1 MKVKHSGAGN
11 LTVKSLT
18 VENLLVEHSGVGNIN
33 LSGQAARQDVHLSGA
48 GNYSASSL
56 ESQDVALKQ
65 SGVGN
70 AHAWAVTTLDASL
83 SGAGNIDYRGA
94 PAVTQKVS
102 GLGHIRSAG

>member
-1 MKVKHSGAGN
+1 LKVKHSGAGN

-18 VENLLVEHSGVGNIN
+18 VESLTVEHSGVGNIN

-48 GNYSASSL
+48 GNYSARDL
-56 ESQDVALKQ
+56 ESQDVAVRQ

-70 AHAWAVTTLDASL
+70 AHVWAVTTLDAGL
-83 SGAGNIDYRGA
+83 SGAGNIDYRGT

-102 GLGHIRSAG
+102 GVGHIRNAG